1 MNNVN
6 ESSPLAKLDVII
18 EQRLIEPKSGYT
30 DELLA
35 DSNKRMKKI
44 GEESA
49 ELIVACVQG
58 DKESVAG
65 EAADLFYHI
74 LVAIRGVGVTFNDVE
89 NILKQRNKSK

>member
-6 ESSPLAKLDVII
+6 ESSPLAKLDAII

-35 DSNKRMKKI
+35 DSKKI